1 MRKSDVQ
8 PRKVRADLD
17 SVTLALVDW
26 QEVEPYVRL
35 RIEQAIRRAGLGD
48 LLIPA
53 LEDLDR
59 MGVAVAEAM
68 AQVRAA
74 RSRLEE

>member
-1 MRKSDVQ
+1 MRKSDLQ

-17 SVTLALVDW
+17 SVTMALVDW

-59 MGVAVAEAM
+59 MGAAVAEAM

>member
-1 MRKSDVQ
+1 MRKSDLQ

-17 SVTLALVDW
+17 GVTLALVDW

-35 RIEQAIRRAGLGD
+35 RIEQAIRRAGLGE
-48 LLIPA
+48 LLGPA

-59 MGVAVAEAM
+59 MGAAVAEAM

>member
-1 MRKSDVQ
+1 MRKSDLQ

-17 SVTLALVDW
+17 GVTLALVDCR
-26 QEVEPYVRL
+26 EVEPYVRL

-53 LEDLDR
+53 LEDLER
-59 MGVAVAEAM
+59 MGAAVAEAM

>member
-1 MRKSDVQ
+1 MRKSDLQ

-17 SVTLALVDW
+17 SVTMALVDW

-35 RIEQAIRRAGLGD
+35 PIEQAIRRAGLGD

-59 MGVAVAEAM
+59 MGAAVAEAM

>member
-1 MRKSDVQ
+1 MRKSDLQ

-17 SVTLALVDW
+17 GVTLALVDL

-35 RIEQAIRRAGLGD
+35 RIKQAMTRGNLGD
-48 LLIPA
+48 LLGPA
-53 LEDLDR
+53 LADLDR
-59 MGVAVAEAM
+59 MVKAMDEAM
-68 AQVRAA
+68 AQVRTA

>member
-1 MRKSDVQ
+1 MRKNEVQ

-17 SVTLALVDW
+17 GVTLALVDC

-35 RIEQAIRRAGLGD
+35 RIEQAIRRAGLD
-48 LLIPA
+48 ELLGPA

-59 MGVAVAEAM
+59 MVKAVDEAM
-68 AQVRAA
+68 AQVRTA

>member
-1 MRKSDVQ
+1 MRKSDLQ

-59 MGVAVAEAM
+59 MGAAVAEAM

>member
-1 MRKSDVQ
+1 MRKGEVQ

-17 SVTLALVDW
+17 GVTLALVDCR
-26 QEVEPYVRL
+26 EVEPYVRL
-35 RIEQAIRRAGLGD
+35 RIEQAIRRAGLD
-48 LLIPA
+48 ELLGPA

-59 MGVAVAEAM
+59 MVKAVDEAM
-68 AQVRAA
+68 AQVRTA

>member
-59 MGVAVAEAM
+59 MGAAVAEAM

>member
-1 MRKSDVQ
+1 MRKSDLQ

-17 SVTLALVDW
+17 GVTLALVDL

-35 RIEQAIRRAGLGD
+35 RIKQAIIRAGLGD
-48 LLIPA
+48 LLEPA
-53 LEDLDR
+53 LADLDR
-59 MGVAVAEAM
+59 MVRAMDEAM
-68 AQVRAA
+68 AQVRTA